1 MWYNIHPCYFK
12 IVSKTLQHRVA
23 LSDWYRLIG
32 GRGLKVKKE
41 VSPYLAQCQ
50 WEKLKEEPQERV
62 ESEKLGKCWEWEPEV
77 TGRNIGRTGIH
88 RSWGQGKCWHGVFHR
103 IGDGGSGWSHLD
115 FKGQSKTPSWHVAY
129 TSHWP
134 AVWPWAGQSHS
145 LGLSSFLYKMKE
157 LDQVMVKAHVCL
169 SHFHFSF
176 NSLWLFWN
184 QGDECPWW
192 GILPEGRLFPPQ
204 MPAFP

>member
-50 WEKLKEEPQERV
+50 GEKLKEEPQERV
-62 ESEKLGKCWEWEPEV
+62 ESEKFGQCWEWEPEM
-77 TGRNIGRTGIH
+77 TGRNVSPTGIH
-88 RSWGQGKCWHGVFHR
+88 RSWGQGKWWHGVFHR
-103 IGDGGSGWSHLD
+103 IWDGGSGWSHLD
-115 FKGQSKTPSWHVAY
+115 FKGQNKTPSWHLAY

-134 AVWPWAGQSHS
+134 AVWAWAGQSHS
-145 LGLSSFLYKMKE
+145 LGLVL
-157 LDQVMVKAHVCL
+157 VP
-169 SHFHFSF
+169 FS
-176 NSLWLFWN
+176 
-184 QGDECPWW
+184 
-192 GILPEGRLFPPQ
+192 IKGRNWTR
-204 MPAFP
+204 